1 MIKIGDFAKICN
13 TSARTLRYYDDAGV
27 LKADFVDEASGYRF
41 YSPDAVEKYKKLV
54 FYKELGFSLQE
65 IKKLLAATEEEEKK
79 MLKKKKETLLSSVEQ
94 IQGQVQTIDGMVVGE
109 RDKASVFEILNLP
122 FEDDPEVVGKWELCG
137 MLRDEED
144 LNSVVKL
151 PPRTIFQEL
160 IFLPGGAPVWMY
172 FWTKGILYTLSHKY
186 SFSTPNPY
194 KTFRK
199 DGEHYMVIRF
209 VAEDRPTVLEDAF
222 PILYR
227 QVDTIAYSEGQ
238 TRPRVD
244 KIDYPFVE
252 DPAVSGAWR
261 VVDFV
266 ECAEDFHP
274 AKRFTAPKN
283 LATTDINFLP
293 RGMCVKTVR
302 SSKTGRKA
310 NQIINYTKGLVINR
324 SSLTAEKYIIK
335 TFDGKD
341 YLLVQHKS
349 GDYSYGG
356 YEPCWYVFERK
367 GKPV

>member
-1 MIKIGDFAKICN
+1 MIKIGDLAKICN
-13 TSARTLRYYDDAGV
+13 VSTQTLRYYDAEGV
-27 LKADFVDEASGYRF
+27 LKADVIDEATGYRF
-41 YSPDAVEKYKKLV
+41 YSPEAVEKYKKIV
-54 FYKELGFSLQE
+54 FYKQLGFSLDE
-65 IKKLLAATEEEEKK
+65 IKQLQAASDEEAQRI
-79 MLKKKKETLLSSVEQ
+79 LKQKKETLLSSVEQ

-160 IFLPGGAPVWMY
+160 IFLPGGAPVWTY
-172 FWTKGILYTLSHKY
+172 FWTKGILYTLSQKY

-209 VAEDRPTVLEDAF
+209 VAEDRPNALEDAF

-227 QVDTIAYSEGQ
+227 QLDTIAYSEGQ

-266 ECAEDFHP
+266 DCAEDFHP

-310 NQIINYTKGLVINR
+310 NQVINYTKGLVINR
-324 SSLTAEKYIIK
+324 SSLTAEEYIIK

-367 GKPV
+367 EHTE